1 MPTIHENID
10 VNVPVR
16 TAYDQWTQFEDFP
29 RFMEGVE
36 RVVQLNDTT
45 LEWTAKV
52 AGKQKSWEAKIV
64 TQEPDREIAWQST
77 SGAKNNGV
85 VRFESLASDS
95 TRIDLSMDVDP
106 EGAVENVGT
115 ALQVPQAQVKGDLE
129 RFKHFVESRGQ
140 ETGAWRGSVEGGS
153 TTGGTGGTGYG
164 SGSTGAGATGYGTRT
179 GTSGSSEE
187 SGRA

>member
-1 MPTIHENID
+1 MPTIHEKID
-10 VNVPVR
+10 VDVPVR

-52 AGKQKSWEAKIV
+52 AGKEKSWQAKIV

-77 SGAKNNGV
+77 SGARNDGV
-85 VRFESLASDS
+85 VRFESLAPDS
-95 TRIDLSMDVDP
+95 TRIELSMDVDP

-115 ALQVPQAQVKGDLE
+115 ALQVPQGQVKGDLE
-129 RFKHFVESRGQ
+129 RFKQFIESRGS
-140 ETGAWRGSVEGGS
+140 ETGAWRGEVD
-153 TTGGTGGTGYG
+153 
-164 SGSTGAGATGYGTRT
+164 SGNV
-179 GTSGSSEE
+179 SS
-187 SGRA
+187 